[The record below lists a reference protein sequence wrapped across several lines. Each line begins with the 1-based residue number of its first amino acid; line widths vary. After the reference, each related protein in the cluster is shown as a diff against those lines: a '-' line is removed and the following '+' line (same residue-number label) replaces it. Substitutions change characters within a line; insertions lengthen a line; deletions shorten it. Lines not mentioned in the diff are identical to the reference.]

1 MTMATFGARAHGNA
15 GAFGSE
21 TADVLV
27 DAELVDLNG
36 DSWTA
41 RVDELGYS
49 YRTSSLQ
56 GTPIV
61 CVRARFRGKGGDRAN
76 AVKRIKEMANER
88 IKKQPLAQPNT
99 GSIFRNPPGDFAG
112 RLVEAAGL
120 KGQTVG
126 GAKVSPKNANFN
138 VHTGGASAERDISL
152 ATGAQ
157 IAASLDPSRFEVVLL
172 DPLAFMARNPEITA
186 EQREQAQRLIKGG
199 GRLESDHQ
207 LPRGLE
213 KQIESAS
220 RALVPAT
227 RVMTNNEPIDVVLIA
242 LHGTWGEDGRIQG
255 LLDTIGVPYTGSGVL
270 ASALAMDKEVAKT
283 VLAAASLDVPRG
295 VVVTGTTEQDLD
307 AARSVGIPAF
317 VKPVSSGSSV
327 GASIVAH
334 AVDLP
339 PAIELALK
347 YDQRALVEE
356 QIKGRELTV
365 PVIGNDD
372 LTALPVIEILTKRA
386 FFDYSAK
393 YDAGESE
400 EVCPAEIPP
409 DVAKRAQDLALRA
422 HRALHCRGMS
432 RLDLMWSKD
441 RMVAL
446 EVNTIPGMTANSLLP
461 KAARAAGIEFGDLLA
476 RFVDWALED
485 ARRRAR

>member
-1 MTMATFGARAHGNA
+1 VVKIRVG
-15 GAFGSE
+15 
-21 TADVLV
+21 VL
-27 DAELVDLNG
+27 
-36 DSWTA
+36 
-41 RVDELGYS
+41 
-49 YRTSSLQ
+49 
-56 GTPIV
+56 
-61 CVRARFRGKGGDRAN
+61 
-76 AVKRIKEMANER
+76 
-88 IKKQPLAQPNT
+88 
-99 GSIFRNPPGDFAG
+99 
-112 RLVEAAGL
+112 
-120 KGQTVG
+120 
-126 GAKVSPKNANFN
+126 
-138 VHTGGASAERDISL
+138 TGGASAERDISL

-157 IAASLDPSRFEVVLL
+157 IAASLDPKRFEVVLL

-199 GRLESDHQ
+199 GRLETDHQ

-213 KQIESAS
+213 KQIQSAS

-227 RVMTNNEPIDVVLIA
+227 RVMTNAEPIDVVLIA

-270 ASALAMDKEVAKT
+270 ASALAMDKEVAKQI
-283 VLAAASLDVPRG
+283 LAATGLDVPRG
-295 VVVTGTTEQDLD
+295 VVVRGTEKEDLD
-307 AARSVGIPAF
+307 AARSIGFPAF
-317 VKPVSSGSSV
+317 VKPVGSGSSV
-327 GASIVAH
+327 GASIVKSEDEL
-334 AVDLP
+334 V
-339 PAIELALK
+339 PAISAALRH
-347 YDQRALVEE
+347 DERVLVEE
-356 QIKGRELTV
+356 QIRGRELTV

-400 EVCPAEIPP
+400 EICPAEIPP
-409 DVAKRAQDLALRA
+409 EVAQRAQDLALRA

-461 KAARAAGIEFGDLLA
+461 KAARAAGIGFGDLLA
-476 RFVDWALED
+476 RFIDWALED

>member
-1 MTMATFGARAHGNA
+1 LNKIRVG
-15 GAFGSE
+15 
-21 TADVLV
+21 VL
-27 DAELVDLNG
+27 
-36 DSWTA
+36 
-41 RVDELGYS
+41 
-49 YRTSSLQ
+49 
-56 GTPIV
+56 
-61 CVRARFRGKGGDRAN
+61 
-76 AVKRIKEMANER
+76 
-88 IKKQPLAQPNT
+88 
-99 GSIFRNPPGDFAG
+99 
-112 RLVEAAGL
+112 
-120 KGQTVG
+120 
-126 GAKVSPKNANFN
+126 
-138 VHTGGASAERDISL
+138 TGGASAERDISL

-172 DPLAFMARNPEITA
+172 DPLAFMARNPEITPA
-186 EQREQAQRLIKGG
+186 QREQAQRLIQGG
-199 GRLESDHQ
+199 ARLDPDHQ

-227 RVMTNNEPIDVVLIA
+227 RVMANADPIDVVLIA

-270 ASALAMDKEVAKT
+270 ASALAMDKEIAKQ
-283 VLAAASLDVPRG
+283 VLAASGLDVPRG
-295 VVVTGTTEQDLD
+295 VVVRGTAKADLD
-307 AARSVGIPAF
+307 SARSVGLPSF
-317 VKPVSSGSSV
+317 VKPVGSGSSV
-327 GASIVAH
+327 GASIVKTDGELA
-334 AVDLP
+334 
-339 PAIELALK
+339 PAIEAALQF
-347 YDQRALVEE
+347 DERVLVEE
-356 QIKGRELTV
+356 QIRGRELTV

-432 RLDLMWSKD
+432 RADFMWSKD